1 MKERFIIKRNDICP
15 CGSGKKYKYC
25 CEGKVNWN
33 QIIKEKKDR
42 TPYLSIRGR
51 NLLFINKIAEAL
63 QLDSVTPSTS
73 PQELKAAFTPEAVKR
88 IHEALIDIWP
98 LKTDIQSVLK
108 GASTDVSGLYV
119 GESQPENILKSLVR
133 HSIYANK
140 MIVVDPFV
148 YPYSVRDEYNPVLMP
163 EQYRMQTLRN
173 VIFWFSLVPWIEAG
187 IVEIIRTPDDFDR
200 KLKWDS
206 LKRQQKK
213 FEENK
218 KLRKALEES
227 TSKFVDSK
235 QMEEEMY
242 RQLILPAPNEYLEK
256 LFQDLDLGKEGLTFE
271 EFIASIEKKR
281 EEDPYFLETVK
292 PGKNISQLLIFSSG
306 ASYDIAKLTANLTGS
321 YLVTDIYSRWKEI
334 EVDRESQNAESR
346 EWSPFAKAFQSL
358 KLKFLNNLDLEHAL
372 ILRKEKRLEHL
383 RVFLRKVW
391 KSACTVE
398 PISEINANLLADE
411 LKDEIKKA
419 EVEWKK
425 IDRKLLDWFGNEVKA
440 GLIVAGPMIVSGYGS
455 FLAAALALGG
465 MIKLG
470 ATQSERKSFQDKFP
484 AAFFMKLK

>member
-25 CEGKVNWN
+25 CEEKVNWN

-51 NLLFINKIAEAL
+51 NLLFIDKIAEAL
-63 QLDSVTPSTS
+63 QLDSITSSTS
-73 PQELKAAFTPEAVKR
+73 KQELRAAYTPEAVRK
-88 IHEALIDIWP
+88 IHEALIDVWP
-98 LKTDIQSVLK
+98 LNTDIHSVLQ

-119 GESQPENILKSLVR
+119 GEYRPENILKGVVR

-206 LKRQQKK
+206 LKRQHKK
-213 FEENK
+213 FEENEEF
-218 KLRKALEES
+218 RKAVEES
-227 TSKFVDSK
+227 TSKLVNSK
-235 QMEEEMY
+235 QMKEEMF
-242 RQLILPAPNEYLEK
+242 RQLILPAPNEYLK
-256 LFQDLDLGKEGLTFE
+256 KVFKDLDLGKEGFTFE
-271 EFIASIEKKR
+271 KFIAYIEKER
-281 EEDPYFLETVK
+281 EKDPYFLEKVK

-321 YLVTDIYSRWKEI
+321 YLITDLYPRWKEI
-334 EVDRESQNAESR
+334 EIDRESQNAESR

-358 KLKFLNNLDLEHAL
+358 ELKFLNNLNLEYAL
-372 ILRKEKRLEHL
+372 ILRKEKRLEPL

-398 PISEINANLLADE
+398 PISKINANLLADE

-425 IDRKLLDWFGNEVKA
+425 IDRKLLDWFGNELKA
-440 GLIVAGPMIVSGYGS
+440 GLIAAGPMIASGYGS

-465 MIKLG
+465 IFKLG
-470 ATQSERKSFQDKFP
+470 VTQSERKSFQDKFP

>member
-1 MKERFIIKRNDICP
+1 MKERFEIKRNDICP

-25 CEGKVNWN
+25 CEGKVDWN
-33 QIIKEKKDR
+33 QIIKKGKDR
-42 TPYLSIRGR
+42 TPYFSIRGR

-63 QLDSVTPSTS
+63 QLDSVIPSTS
-73 PQELKAAFTPEAVKR
+73 KQELRAAFTSEAVKK
-88 IHEALIDIWP
+88 IHEALINVWP
-98 LKTDIQSVLK
+98 PNTDIQNVLQ
-108 GASTDVSGLYV
+108 GARSDVSCLYV
-119 GESQPENILKSLVR
+119 GEYRPENILKGLVR

-140 MIVVDPFV
+140 MIVIDPFV

-173 VIFWFSLVPWIEAG
+173 VEFWFLLTPWIEAG

-213 FEENK
+213 FEENEE
-218 KLRKALEES
+218 LRKALEES
-227 TSKFVDSK
+227 TSKFVNSK
-235 QMEEEMY
+235 QMEEEMF
-242 RQLILPAPNEYLEK
+242 RQLILPAPIEYLRK
-256 LFQDLDLGKEGLTFE
+256 LFKELDLGKEGLTFE
-271 EFIASIEKKR
+271 EFISYIDKKR
-281 EEDPYFLETVK
+281 EKDPYFLETIT
-292 PGKNISQLLIFSSG
+292 PGKHISQLLMLSSG

-321 YLVTDIYSRWKEI
+321 YLLTDIYSRWKEI

-358 KLKFLNNLDLEHAL
+358 ELKFLNNLDLEHAL
-372 ILRKEKRLEHL
+372 ILRKEKQLEHL

-425 IDRKLLDWFGNEVKA
+425 IDRKLLDWVGKEVA
-440 GLIVAGPMIVSGYGS
+440 VGLIAAGPMIASGYCS

-465 MIKLG
+465 IIKLG
-470 ATQSERKSFQDKFP
+470 VTHLERKSFQDKFP
-484 AAFFMKLK
+484 AAFFMKLQ

>member
-1 MKERFIIKRNDICP
+1 MKERFKIKRNDICP

-25 CEGKVNWN
+25 CEGKVDWN
-33 QIIKEKKDR
+33 QIIEEKKDR

-51 NLLFINKIAEAL
+51 NMLFIDKIAEAL

-73 PQELKAAFTPEAVKR
+73 PQELKAAYTPEAVKR

-98 LKTDIQSVLK
+98 LNMDIQSVLQ

-119 GESQPENILKSLVR
+119 GEYRPENILKGLVR

-140 MIVVDPFV
+140 MVVVDPFV

-173 VIFWFSLVPWIEAG
+173 VNFWFLLAPWIEAG
-187 IVEIIRTPDDFDR
+187 ILEIIRTPDDFDR

-206 LKRQQKK
+206 LKRQHKK

-425 IDRKLLDWFGNEVKA
+425 IDRKLLDWVGKELKV
-440 GLIVAGPMIVSGYGS
+440 GLIAAGPMIASGYCS
-455 FLAAALALGG
+455 FLAAALAIGG
-465 MIKLG
+465 IIKLG
-470 ATQSERKSFQDKFP
+470 VTQLERKSFQDKFP

>member
-1 MKERFIIKRNDICP
+1 MKEKFKIKRNDICP
-15 CGSGKKYKYC
+15 CGSGKKYKNC
-25 CEGKVNWN
+25 CEGKVDWN

-51 NLLFINKIAEAL
+51 NMLFIDKIAEAL

-73 PQELKAAFTPEAVKR
+73 PQELKAAYTPEAVKR

-98 LKTDIQSVLK
+98 LNMDIQSVLQ
-108 GASTDVSGLYV
+108 GASTGVSGLYV
-119 GESQPENILKSLVR
+119 GENRPENILKGLVR

-163 EQYRMQTLRN
+163 EQYRNQTLRN
-173 VIFWFSLVPWIEAG
+173 VNFWFFLAPWIEAG

-213 FEENK
+213 FEENEE
-218 KLRKALEES
+218 LRKVLEES
-227 TSKFVDSK
+227 TSKYVNSK
-235 QMEEEMY
+235 QMEEEIF
-242 RQLILPAPNEYLEK
+242 RQLILPAPNEYLK
-256 LFQDLDLGKEGLTFE
+256 KVFKDLDLGKEGLTFE

-281 EEDPYFLETVK
+281 EKDPDFLETIK
-292 PGKNISQLLIFSSG
+292 PGKYISQLLMFSSG

-334 EVDRESQNAESR
+334 EIDRESQNVESR
-346 EWSPFAKAFQSL
+346 EWAPLAKAFQNL
-358 KLKFLNNLDLEHAL
+358 EFKYLNNLNLEHAL

-391 KSACTVE
+391 KSACTAE
-398 PISEINANLLADE
+398 PFSEINANLLADE

-425 IDRKLLDWFGNEVKA
+425 IDRKLLDWVGIEATA
-440 GLIVAGPMIVSGYGS
+440 GLMAAGPMIASGYCS

-465 MIKLG
+465 IIKLG
-470 ATQSERKSFQDKFP
+470 VTQLERKSFQDKIP

>member
-1 MKERFIIKRNDICP
+1 MKERFKIKRNDICP

-25 CEGKVNWN
+25 CEGKVDWN

-51 NLLFINKIAEAL
+51 NMIFIDKIAEAL
-63 QLDSVTPSTS
+63 QLDSVTRSVS
-73 PQELKAAFTPEAVKR
+73 SRKYKAAFTTEAVKR

-98 LKTDIQSVLK
+98 LNMDIQSVLR

-119 GESQPENILKSLVR
+119 GEYRPENILKGLVR

-173 VIFWFSLVPWIEAG
+173 VNFWFLLAPWIEAG

-206 LKRQQKK
+206 LKRQHKK
-213 FEENK
+213 FEENEE
-218 KLRKALEES
+218 LRKAIEES
-227 TSKFVDSK
+227 TSKFVGSK
-235 QMEEEMY
+235 QMEGEMF
-242 RQLILPAPNEYLEK
+242 RQLILQAPNEYLK
-256 LFQDLDLGKEGLTFE
+256 KIFKDLDLGKEGLTFE
-271 EFIASIEKKR
+271 EFISYIEKKR
-281 EEDPYFLETVK
+281 EKDLDFLETVK
-292 PGKNISQLLIFSSG
+292 PGKNISQLLMFSSG

-334 EVDRESQNAESR
+334 EIDRESQNVESR
-346 EWSPFAKAFQSL
+346 EWSPFAKAFQGL
-358 KLKFLNNLDLEHAL
+358 KLKFLNNLNLEHAL
-372 ILRKEKRLEHL
+372 ILRKEKQLEHL

-391 KSACTVE
+391 KSACTAE
-398 PISEINANLLADE
+398 PISEINVNLLADE

-425 IDRKLLDWFGNEVKA
+425 IDRKLLNWVGIEAAA
-440 GLIVAGPMIVSGYGS
+440 GLMTAGPMIASGYCS

-465 MIKLG
+465 IIKLG
-470 ATQSERKSFQDKFP
+470 VTQLERKSFQDKFP

>member
-1 MKERFIIKRNDICP
+1 MKKRYNIKRNDLCP

-25 CEGKVNWN
+25 CEGKVDWN
-33 QIIKEKKDR
+33 QIIKEGKDR
-42 TPYLSIRGR
+42 TPHFSIRGR

-73 PQELKAAFTPEAVKR
+73 KQELKAAFTPEAVKK
-88 IHEALIDIWP
+88 IHEALINVWP
-98 LKTDIQSVLK
+98 INTDIQSVLQR
-108 GASTDVSGLYV
+108 ARSDVSGLYV
-119 GESQPENILKSLVR
+119 GEYRPENILKSLVR

-140 MIVVDPFV
+140 MIVIDPFV
-148 YPYSVRDEYNPVLMP
+148 YPYSVREKYNPILAP

-173 VIFWFSLVPWIEAG
+173 VEFWFLLTPWIEAG
-187 IVEIIRTPDDFDR
+187 IVEIIRTPDDFNR

-206 LKRQQKK
+206 LKRQHKK
-213 FEENK
+213 FEENEE
-218 KLRKALEES
+218 LRKAVEES
-227 TSKFVDSK
+227 TCKFVDSK

-281 EEDPYFLETVK
+281 EKDPYFLETIK
-292 PGKNISQLLIFSSG
+292 PGKNISQLLMFSSG

-334 EVDRESQNAESR
+334 EIDRESQNIENK
-346 EWSPFAKAFQSL
+346 EWTPFVKAFQDL
-358 KLKFLNNLDLEHAL
+358 ELKFLNNLKLEHAL

-391 KSACTVE
+391 KFACTGE
-398 PISEINANLLADE
+398 SFSEINAKNLAEE
-411 LKDEIKKA
+411 LVSEIRKA
-419 EVEWKK
+419 EVEWKQ
-425 IDRKLLDWFGNEVKA
+425 IDLDLLKWLGAELVAA
-440 GLIVAGPMIVSGYGS
+440 GEQIVSGSGY
-455 FLAAALALGG
+455 FLAATIAISGA
-465 MIKLG
+465 IKLG
-470 ATQSERKSFQDKFP
+470 VTQLERKSFQDKFP

>member
-1 MKERFIIKRNDICP
+1 MKERFKIKRNDICP

-51 NLLFINKIAEAL
+51 NMIFIYKITEAL
-63 QLDSVTPSTS
+63 QLDSVTRSVLS
-73 PQELKAAFTPEAVKR
+73 NKYKAAFTTEAVKR

-98 LKTDIQSVLK
+98 LNMDIQSVLQS
-108 GASTDVSGLYV
+108 ASTDVSGLYV
-119 GESQPENILKSLVR
+119 GEYRPENILKGLVR

-173 VIFWFSLVPWIEAG
+173 VNFWFLLAPWIEAG

-200 KLKWDS
+200 KLKWDF
-206 LKRQQKK
+206 LKRQYKK
-213 FEENK
+213 FEENEE
-218 KLRKALEES
+218 LRKAVEES
-227 TSKFVDSK
+227 TSKFVSSK
-235 QMEEEMY
+235 QMKEEMF
-242 RQLILPAPNEYLEK
+242 RQLILPAPNEYLK
-256 LFQDLDLGKEGLTFE
+256 KVFKDLDLGKEGLTFE
-271 EFIASIEKKR
+271 EFIAYIEKER
-281 EEDPYFLETVK
+281 EKDPDFLETFK

-321 YLVTDIYSRWKEI
+321 YLVTDLYSKWKEI
-334 EVDRESQNAESR
+334 EIDRESQNAESR

-358 KLKFLNNLDLEHAL
+358 KLKFLNNLNLEHAL

-391 KSACTVE
+391 KSACTAE
-398 PISEINANLLADE
+398 PMNEINANLLADE
-411 LKDEIKKA
+411 LKYEVKKA
-419 EVEWKK
+419 EVEWEK
-425 IDRKLLDWFGNEVKA
+425 IDQELLKWIGIEAAA
-440 GLIVAGPMIVSGYGS
+440 GIMTAGPMIASGYCS

-465 MIKLG
+465 TIKLG
-470 ATQSERKSFQDKFP
+470 VTQLERKSFQDKFP

>member
-1 MKERFIIKRNDICP
+1 MKERFKIKRNDICP
-15 CGSGKKYKYC
+15 CDSGKKYKNC
-25 CEGKVNWN
+25 CEGKVDWN

-51 NLLFINKIAEAL
+51 NILFIDKIAEAL

-73 PQELKAAFTPEAVKR
+73 PQELKAAYTPEAVKR

-98 LKTDIQSVLK
+98 LDMDIQSVLQ

-119 GESQPENILKSLVR
+119 GENRPENILKGLVR

-140 MIVVDPFV
+140 IIVVDPFV
-148 YPYSVRDEYNPVLMP
+148 YPYSVRDEVNPVLMP
-163 EQYRMQTLRN
+163 EQYRRQTLRN
-173 VIFWFSLVPWIEAG
+173 VNFWFFLAPWIEAG

-213 FEENK
+213 FEENEE
-218 KLRKALEES
+218 LRKALEES

-235 QMEEEMY
+235 QMEEEMF
-242 RQLILPAPNEYLEK
+242 RLLILSAPNENLEQVFK
-256 LFQDLDLGKEGLTFE
+256 DLDLGKEGLTFE
-271 EFIASIEKKR
+271 KFIASIEKKR
-281 EEDPYFLETVK
+281 EKDPDFLETIT
-292 PGKNISQLLIFSSG
+292 PGKYISQLLIFSSG

-334 EVDRESQNAESR
+334 EIDRESQNVESR
-346 EWSPFAKAFQSL
+346 EWAPLAKAFQNL
-358 KLKFLNNLDLEHAL
+358 EFKYLNNLNLEHAL

-391 KSACTVE
+391 KSACTAE
-398 PISEINANLLADE
+398 PFSEINANLLADE

-425 IDRKLLDWFGNEVKA
+425 IDRKLLDWVGIEATA
-440 GLIVAGPMIVSGYGS
+440 GLMAAGPMIASGHCS

-465 MIKLG
+465 IIKLG
-470 ATQSERKSFQDKFP
+470 VTQLERKSFQDKIP